1 MSPGRPALLQATLT
15 FRFRIHLTVVTS
27 SFPLPVR
34 VVTIIDNG
42 LIKIIDV
49 RRQHRL
55 LPEDRSVPLLAMG
68 NGTVLLSGSAEA
80 LPTAGRAA
88 NLASPLQRL

>member
-1 MSPGRPALLQATLT
+1 MEGIDINSNGAGVL
-15 FRFRIHLTVVTS
+15 
-27 SFPLPVR
+27 R

-55 LPEDRSVPLLAMG
+55 LPEDRSVPLLTMG

>member
-1 MSPGRPALLQATLT
+1 MFGIWTKSGSRPRGLEISRVGDGLPGIGRETRSL
-15 FRFRIHLTVVTS
+15 
-27 SFPLPVR
+27 R

-68 NGTVLLSGSAEA
+68 NGTVLLSESAEA
-80 LPTAGRAA
+80 LPTA
-88 NLASPLQRL
+88 